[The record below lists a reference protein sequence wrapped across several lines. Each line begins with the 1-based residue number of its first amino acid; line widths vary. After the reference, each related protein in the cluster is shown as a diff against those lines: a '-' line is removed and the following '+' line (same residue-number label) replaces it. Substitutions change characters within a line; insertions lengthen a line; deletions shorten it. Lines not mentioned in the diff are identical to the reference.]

1 MVLIDCKRSLFP
13 DRHVW
18 RLIVE
23 RFADTSDIGKMIDS
37 FAMPFRLTRYRGCLY
52 LRGCKSPCASRD
64 TFLVT
69 PISTGGGLCYGHAR
83 IKDTRKTTTTNA
95 PAEYDHA
102 STGEE
107 DVFCEPVASIDSWLF
122 VEMLET
128 DLRTL
133 LGLAIV
139 DSNSAKSC
147 FVAMSL
153 TSIADIEYARGF
165 VVSIGVLG
173 ALLDEVW
180 M

>member
-1 MVLIDCKRSLFP
+1 MASHCRKVCRYKRHWQNDTLSQCPSFDAISWAL
-13 DRHVW
+13 VSQ
-18 RLIVE
+18 RLQ
-23 RFADTSDIGKMIDS
+23 SH
-37 FAMPFRLTRYRGCLY
+37 
-52 LRGCKSPCASRD
+52 CASRD

-69 PISTGGGLCYGHAR
+69 PISTEGGGLCYGHAR
-83 IKDTRKTTTTNA
+83 IKDTRKTTSINA

-107 DVFCEPVASIDSWLF
+107 DIFCEPVASIDSWLF
-122 VEMLET
+122 VEMLEM
-128 DLRTL
+128 DFRTL

-153 TSIADIEYARGF
+153 SSIADIESARGF
-165 VVSIGVLG
+165 VASIGVLC

>member
-1 MVLIDCKRSLFP
+1 M
-13 DRHVW
+13 
-18 RLIVE
+18 
-23 RFADTSDIGKMIDS
+23 
-37 FAMPFRLTRYRGCLY
+37 
-52 LRGCKSPCASRD
+52 
-64 TFLVT
+64 
-69 PISTGGGLCYGHAR
+69 
-83 IKDTRKTTTTNA
+83 NA

-107 DVFCEPVASIDSWLF
+107 DDFCEPVASIDSWLF

-133 LGLAIV
+133 LGLALV

-153 TSIADIEYARGF
+153 SSIADIEYARGF

-173 ALLDEVW
+173 ALLDEAW

>member
-1 MVLIDCKRSLFP
+1 M
-13 DRHVW
+13 
-18 RLIVE
+18 
-23 RFADTSDIGKMIDS
+23 
-37 FAMPFRLTRYRGCLY
+37 
-52 LRGCKSPCASRD
+52 
-64 TFLVT
+64 
-69 PISTGGGLCYGHAR
+69 
-83 IKDTRKTTTTNA
+83 NA

-107 DVFCEPVASIDSWLF
+107 DIFCEPVTSIDSWLF

-153 TSIADIEYARGF
+153 SSIADIESARGF
-165 VVSIGVLG
+165 VASIGVLG
-173 ALLDEVW
+173 ALLDEAW